1 VGIHAH
7 PLDAALTL
15 EEGLL
20 PITLAGKLSWGEP
33 FEAEVF
39 LPHPY
44 TFLVMKISA
53 CRDRLGDPDKEFGRY
68 HALDL
73 YSILATTTE
82 SEWRYALGIRVRF
95 EKEPYIMETGRLVIQ
110 YFSTMESPGIIR
122 LRESPYYRSAL
133 QLGEF
138 MSALKDLFCES

>member
-1 VGIHAH
+1 MGIHAH

-15 EEGLL
+15 EEALL
-20 PITLAGKLSWGEP
+20 PITLAGKLSSSEP

-53 CRDRLGDPDKEFGRY
+53 FRDQLGDPDKEFGRY

-82 SEWRYALGIRVRF
+82 SEWRDALGMRVRL
-95 EKEPYIMETGRLVIQ
+95 EKEPYIMETGCLVIQ
-110 YFSTMESPGIIR
+110 YFSNLESLGLIR
-122 LRESPYYRSAL
+122 LRESPY
-133 QLGEF
+133 
-138 MSALKDLFCES
+138 